1 VRVLVRVAALALPA
15 AAAVLAVARG
25 VAASSVAAR
34 RLVARHVAAARPGEP
49 AAVPSQTRSRL
60 AAARLPA
67 EGVAAAW
74 EPRHGARARARHV
87 AAARH
92 VAEVGHEVAEV
103 PRLAVVVEA
112 RRRARSPR
120 LRRWMR
126 RS

>member
-1 VRVLVRVAALALPA
+1 VRVLVRVAALALPV
-15 AAAVLAVARG
+15 AAAVLAAARG

-34 RLVARHVAAARPGEP
+34 RLVAWHVAARPGEP

-60 AAARLPA
+60 AVARLPA

-92 VAEVGHEVAEV
+92 VAEVRHEVAEV

-112 RRRARSPR
+112 RRWARSPR
-120 LRRWMR
+120 LRRRMR
-126 RS
+126 SS